1 MAKLNQTFF
10 LILSIC
16 YFLSPALTAATT
28 ALRAGASNKAVNF
41 IQSSCKTTTY
51 PAVCFHSLS
60 AYANAIQTSPK
71 RLAETALAVT
81 LSRAQS
87 TKLFVSRLT
96 RFKGLKKREIEAIKD
111 CVEEINDTIDRLTKS
126 VQEMKLCGSAK
137 NQEQFA
143 FHMSNAQTWTSA
155 ALTDENTCSDGF
167 SGRVMDGRIK
177 NSVRARIVN
186 VGHETSNALSLINAF
201 AKKMAVYFRFNH
213 HFLASLLITI
223 TITTL
228 KSVHTTTTT
237 NTEFVKSL
245 CTFTTYPRLC
255 VTSLSTQSSLI
266 QTSHKLMAHAALNI
280 TLASAKATS
289 AMMVRVSS
297 SSRLKPR
304 EVSAMRDCVEEL
316 GDTLEELRKSIG
328 EMGQLSG
335 SNYEVYMNDIQ
346 TWVSAALT
354 DEYTCSDGFEGDE
367 MNGKVKVLVRGRI
380 LIIAHLT
387 SNALA
392 LINHFASIHC

>member
-201 AKKMAVYFRFNH
+201 AKKMAVSFRFNH

-289 AMMVRVSS
+289 AMMVRVSR

-354 DEYTCSDGFEGDE
+354 DEYTCLDGFEGDE

-392 LINHFASIHC
+392 LINHFAYIHC